1 MSFSHEVSEIC
12 NGGNLL
18 RHILTFYAIL
28 QTQDRALGILV
39 VSLKA
44 VGTYVYKPKTST
56 PQNAGKHWILG
67 PRPIPRHQH
76 FHGERDVSA
85 GYSTLFS
92 LSAMKDCIRFNI
104 PFYYWLW
111 NVVQIL
117 IKKQNLK
124 RKKKKR
130 STSEPSSSTVWERH
144 LGGYCKYFIAIFIHS
159 SFKGIG
165 FNYVFTFSEFSSC
178 QCSSEHVCWQECFQ
192 SDRPHRKHR
201 GTVRKCLPYIWCE
214 YSE

>member
-1 MSFSHEVSEIC
+1 MSFSQELSEIC

-44 VGTYVYKPKTST
+44 AGMHVYKLKIST

-67 PRPIPRHQH
+67 PRPRYQH
-76 FHGERDVSA
+76 FHGGCDVLA

-92 LSAMKDCIRFNI
+92 LSAMKDCIWFNI

-111 NVVQIL
+111 NVVQNL
-117 IKKQNLK
+117 IRKQNLK
-124 RKKKKR
+124 RKKMYFWAKFIR
-130 STSEPSSSTVWERH
+130 SMRETSGRLLQILYSN
-144 LGGYCKYFIAIFIHS
+144 IHS
-159 SFKGIG
+159 
-165 FNYVFTFSEFSSC
+165 
-178 QCSSEHVCWQECFQ
+178 FQ
-192 SDRPHRKHR
+192 F
-201 GTVRKCLPYIWCE
+201 
-214 YSE
+214 